1 MWSHTYSPVIF
12 VYLDVDVLCGCVP
25 GEGAGAVPRW
35 RHSTIQGQVTA
46 GGSGR
51 LQGVPQRWWLDPGG
65 GWTTDQHGYI
75 WLWLQMFKEAEHEW
89 MPRETFLRIPS
100 VRPVPA
106 ILKPQINWNRMHL
119 SCDFSSEIV
128 AIVEEIEVGRHLLFS
143 GLNSGLK
150 SNTRLGS
157 VFLLS

>member
-1 MWSHTYSPVIF
+1 MY
-12 VYLDVDVLCGCVP
+12 YVDVCLVKGLARCHAEDTAPYKDKSLREDRAVCRAYRSADGSTQVEGGRPISMATFGYGCKC
-25 GEGAGAVPRW
+25 
-35 RHSTIQGQVTA
+35 SK
-46 GGSGR
+46 R
-51 LQGVPQRWWLDPGG
+51 LS
-65 GWTTDQHGYI
+65 
-75 WLWLQMFKEAEHEW
+75 MN
-89 MPRETFLRIPS
+89 ETFLRIPS

-157 VFLLS
+157 VSFC